1 MSINQVVSYSQGYV
15 QSIGNNGGKI
25 AGLIGLSLKGS
36 ITLADA
42 CVDYSGNIY
51 VTDPVSNIILK
62 ISGSGSIF
70 LLAGLS
76 GTSGNNGSN
85 TVSCS
90 DARFNYPTGITCD
103 KNGDL
108 YICDTNNHQI
118 RKISNNK
125 VSLVA
130 GSPSCISGTS
140 DGTAAR
146 FNSPYG
152 IDIDESGNIYVADT
166 MNHAI
171 RMIKGGVVSTFAG
184 LKGTYGN
191 YPVWSDMTTSH
202 GVLGTDARFN
212 SPYAI
217 TVNSNGYVF
226 VSDTLNYSIKRIDSA
241 GRVRIFSGSGTYGRV
256 NGNSKTC
263 RYQELRY
270 MDITKSEELYVIDY
284 NETGASRLML
294 VNREGAAYP
303 VIDWSLASEGLNAAS
318 IVCDQAAH
326 LIVIE
331 SDYIEISS
339 SSSLEISSSSSSSS
353 FVGDADNSSSS
364 SAGGPEGVTIGI
376 PEGKTVII
384 GGEGNFNNGGFETGD
399 FTGWTKT
406 QGYWTSPTRILP
418 EDYSWRYPSFD
429 DCEIV
434 NDFPDLQAGG
444 TDAVFEG
451 MKAAR
456 INDYRSGVADDGTAI
471 GYRWSKISQTVTNWQ
486 HDTICFAYN
495 SVLQDPI
502 NGHHNLEDPLIVGY
516 KAPKFVINLYD
527 ETTSTMVYEVAT
539 NVFEELLVP
548 GGWKT
553 SSAPYENWKYSD
565 WQNVILNSSALIGHN
580 LTLSISAYD
589 CAWGE
594 HGGYVYVD
602 NVGYLS

>member
-1 MSINQVVSYSQGYV
+1 MSINQVVNYYQGYI
-15 QSIGNNGGKI
+15 QSIGNNGSKI

-36 ITLADA
+36 VTLADA

-51 VTDPVSNIILK
+51 VTDPVQNIILK
-62 ISGSGSIF
+62 INGSGTIF

-76 GTSGNNGSN
+76 GISGNNGSN

-103 KNGDL
+103 RNGDL

-125 VSLVA
+125 VSLIA
-130 GSPSCISGTS
+130 GSPSCESGTA

-171 RMIKGGVVSTFAG
+171 RIIRGGVVSTFAG
-184 LKGTYGN
+184 LKGTSGN
-191 YPVWSDMTTSH
+191 YPVWSDMTTSY

-217 TVNSNGYVF
+217 TANSNGYVF
-226 VSDTLNYSIKRIDSA
+226 VSDTGNSVIKRIDSA

-263 RYQELRY
+263 RYQDLKY
-270 MDITKSEELYVIDY
+270 MDVTKSEELYVIDY
-284 NETGASRLML
+284 NETGVSRLML
-294 VNREGAAYP
+294 VNREGSAYP

-339 SSSLEISSSSSSSS
+339 SSSLEI
-353 FVGDADNSSSS
+353 
-364 SAGGPEGVTIGI
+364 GGLEGVTIGI

-384 GGEGNFNNGGFETGD
+384 GGEGNFNNGGFEDGT
-399 FTGWTKT
+399 FNGWTQT
-406 QGYWTSPTRILP
+406 QGYWTSPTRFLP
-418 EDYSWRYPSFD
+418 ENYSSYYPAFN

-434 NDFPDLQAGG
+434 NDFPDLLAGG
-444 TDAVFEG
+444 TEAVFDG

-456 INDYRSGVADDGTAI
+456 INDFRSGTSAEDGTKI
-471 GYRWSKISQTVTNWQ
+471 GYRWSKISQTVNNWGADQ
-486 HDTICFAYN
+486 ICFSWNA
-495 SVLQDPI
+495 VLEKPSNNDHTRYSPD
-502 NGHHNLEDPLIVGY
+502 DPLY
-516 KAPKFVINLYD
+516 SPYDQAPKFRVQLYD
-527 ETTSTMVYEVAT
+527 VTEDRLIYDIGGAPFGSLPVS
-539 NVFEELLVP
+539 
-548 GGWKT
+548 GGWQSCDPQYGDWVYSGWQHT
-553 SSAPYENWKYSD
+553 SLSTSNY
-565 WQNVILNSSALIGHN
+565 IGHT
-580 LTLSISAYD
+580 LTLSFTAYD
-589 CAWGE
+589 CAKGD